1 MKIYIKCS
9 VETDKYRIEDF
20 ENGAVIS
27 IHPKDFGSPAPAVL
41 KTAIRADTDK
51 LSDSIILT

>member
-20 ENGAVIS
+20 ENGAIIS
-27 IHPKDFGSPAPAVL
+27 IHLKDFGNPIPAVS
-41 KTAIRADTDK
+41 KTVIRADTDE
-51 LSDSIILT
+51 LSNSITLK